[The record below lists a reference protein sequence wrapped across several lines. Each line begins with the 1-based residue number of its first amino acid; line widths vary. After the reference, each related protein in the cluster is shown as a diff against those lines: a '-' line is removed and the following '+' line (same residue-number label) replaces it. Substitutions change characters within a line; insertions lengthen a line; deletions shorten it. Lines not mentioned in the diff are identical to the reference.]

1 MQRHKLGEM
10 PIFKG
15 ETSNVNNVN
24 SVNICWSQLVRNCRS
39 SFVL

>member
-15 ETSNVNNVN
+15 NQAMLMMLIMLIWQNHIVSENVE
-24 SVNICWSQLVRNCRS
+24 SPIL
-39 SFVL
+39 